1 MGSRGIPQNL
11 AERFKQALV
20 NTRIIRDS
28 KVDPEAL
35 AE

>member
-1 MGSRGIPQNL
+1 MASRDIPQNL
-11 AERFKQALV
+11 AERFKQALI
-20 NTRIIRDS
+20 NTRIIGDS